1 MDDVAKWLGG
11 LGLQQFVS
19 TFALFQLDFDALR
32 SLSDQELQ
40 EMQIPPGPRKKILA
54 AIKLLNEADR
64 PPERRQITL
73 LFCDLVNST
82 EYAVRL
88 EPEDFQILTE
98 TYLQRCTNIVRSR
111 SGMIVNYSGDAL
123 LALFGYPFTEEDDAD
138 RAVQAALDI
147 VQIAPSIDVSGGPPV
162 QVRIGVASGLAVVAK
177 LLGASKGGPPVP
189 YGPLPSLAQRLQA
202 LALPQTVLT
211 DQHTYNATTG
221 AFEFTDIGLH
231 SLKGLPELRVWR
243 VERPRILESRF
254 AKKTRLFRLVA
265 RSAQLRKLVTHWDK
279 VVAERRGRVV
289 FLSGEPG
296 IGKSRLAFE
305 VQQRIARCTH
315 LSLQCSATFS
325 NSAFYPFLNLL
336 KRYAGIRDG
345 DPPHVTRSRLETIL
359 ATSSV
364 SKEVSLPIFER
375 LLSIPQVPVPQPGP
389 APVELSSGR
398 QQAISRRVLVDWLHH
413 VAQLNPV
420 LATFEDEQW
429 IDPSSRDVLDVLI
442 NEAFSHPMLILVT
455 SRGKSAET
463 GRKARHVFEMQLKR
477 LSRRE
482 SQTLVHDVA
491 AGANLPEEVRARV
504 LNKAEGVPLYVEE
517 LTRAAMET
525 GLPHD
530 PQEQEAP
537 KSDIRVP
544 RVLQLSLLS
553 RLDKLGSG
561 KVISQVAA
569 VIGREFD
576 LKLLAH
582 LCGLSR
588 RALGSAIVRLTEA
601 GLVAPQLFANRSSYA
616 FTHALLQE
624 AARSTLV
631 RERRQE
637 LHRLVAQA
645 IESLD
650 PKNAAE
656 HPELLAQ
663 HFAEAGMFERAAD
676 CWLSAGRNVAKTWAK
691 VEAANMF
698 AMGLACL
705 ERLPVS
711 RMRSEKA
718 LRFELEQGDVLYAT
732 FGYVTREGSTAYRNA
747 MRLSEELGDS
757 EALISAL
764 DGLFGTAFNSAR
776 FTDAEWASDQ
786 LIEIGRK
793 SDSLRARVLGLQF
806 KGMSIFCGGNFRG
819 ARRYLERSL
828 GYEAQAK
835 LIGSDFPSM
844 AYLYLSWTMHLLGH
858 PRQALEQYSKAE
870 AVTRRQAAARVERW
884 EYRLSACLG
893 NGCILLALQNNTA
906 KLKEATEELVPLAH
920 DHGLNLWENMG
931 NFFTA
936 WAMES
941 ASHDPAG
948 LQSMQTVC
956 DRLGEQK
963 IDKSCYLG
971 LLASAYIQSGNLGK
985 AVAAIEQGLEHAA
998 STGEYYFAAELTRL
1012 RGEVQLQLKDDAVGA
1027 EASFREAINI
1037 AREQGAKTWEIKAT
1051 QSLASL
1057 WDTLGRQ
1064 FKIDSDLELVPAE
1077 LKRRPRGRR
1086 PFTSRLA

>member
-19 TFALFQLDFDALR
+19 TFALFQIDFDSLR
-32 SLSDQELQ
+32 LLSDQDLQ
-40 EMQIPPGPRKKILA
+40 EMQIPLGPRKKMLA
-54 AIKLLNEADR
+54 AIKLLNEAG
-64 PPERRQITL
+64 PPQDPTERRQITV

-88 EPEDFQILTE
+88 EPEDFRKLTE
-98 TYLQRCTNIVRSR
+98 SYLQRCTNIVKIR
-111 SGMIVNYSGDAL
+111 SGMIVNYSGDSL
-123 LALFGYPFTEEDDAD
+123 LALFGYPIIEEDDAD
-138 RAVQAALDI
+138 RAIQAALDI
-147 VQIAPSIDVSGGPPV
+147 VQIAPSIDVPGGPPV
-162 QVRIGVASGLAVVAK
+162 QVRVGVASGLAVVAK
-177 LLGASKGGPPVP
+177 LLDAPEGGPPVP
-189 YGPLPSLAQRLQA
+189 FGHLPSLAQRLQA

-211 DQHTYNATTG
+211 DQHTYNATAG
-221 AFEFTDIGLH
+221 AFEFTDMGLH

-243 VERPRILESRF
+243 VERPRVLESRF
-254 AKKTRLFRLVA
+254 AKKTRLFKLVG
-265 RSAQLRKLVTHWDK
+265 RSAQLRRLVRHWDK

-289 FLSGEPG
+289 ILSGEPG
-296 IGKSRLAFE
+296 IGKSRLALE
-305 VQQRIARCTH
+305 VQQRIPRCTH
-315 LSLQCSATFS
+315 LALQCSATFS

-345 DPPHVTRSRLETIL
+345 DPPDITRPRLEAIL
-359 ATSSV
+359 ATSGIP
-364 SKEVSLPIFER
+364 KEVSLPIFAR
-375 LLSIPQVPVPQPGP
+375 LLSIPQLFVPQPDSP
-389 APVELSSGR
+389 PVELSSRR

-442 NEAFSHPMLILVT
+442 NEAPSHPMLILVT
-455 SRGKSAET
+455 SRGKSAGT
-463 GRKARHVFEMQLKR
+463 GAKARHVYEMELTR

-482 SQTLVHDVA
+482 AQTLVHDVA
-491 AGANLPEEVRARV
+491 AGANLSEEARARV

-525 GLPHD
+525 GPPLDHR
-530 PQEQEAP
+530 EQEAP
-537 KSDIRVP
+537 KPDVRVP
-544 RVLQLSLLS
+544 RVLQLSMLS
-553 RLDKLGSG
+553 RLDKLGPG
-561 KVISQVAA
+561 KVISQMAA

-582 LCGLSR
+582 LCGLST

-601 GLVAPQLFANRSSYA
+601 GLVAPQLSANRSSYA

-676 CWLSAGRNVAKTWAK
+676 CWLAAGRNVAKTWAK

-698 AMGLACL
+698 AMGLSCL
-705 ERLPVS
+705 ERLPAS
-711 RMRSEKA
+711 RERSEKA
-718 LRFELEQGDVLYAT
+718 LRFELERGDVLYAT

-747 MRLSEELGDS
+747 MRLSQELGDS
-757 EALISAL
+757 QALISAL

-776 FTDAEWASDQ
+776 FADAEWASDQ

-793 SDSLRARVLGLQF
+793 SDSLKARVLGLQF
-806 KGMSIFCGGNFRG
+806 KGMSVFCGGNFRG

-828 GYEAQAK
+828 GHESQAE
-835 LIGSDFPSM
+835 LVGSDFPSM
-844 AYLYLSWTMHLLGH
+844 AYLYLSWTMHILGH
-858 PRQALEQYSKAE
+858 PRPAFEQYSKAE
-870 AVTRRQAAARVERW
+870 AVTRKQAAARVERW

-893 NGCILLALQNNTA
+893 NGCILFALQNNTA
-906 KLKEATEELVPLAH
+906 KLKHAIEELVPLAH
-920 DHGLNLWENMG
+920 EHGLKLWENMG
-931 NFFTA
+931 NFFKG
-936 WAMES
+936 WAVGS
-941 ASHDPAG
+941 VNHDPAG

-956 DRLGEQK
+956 DGLGEQK
-963 IDKSCYLG
+963 IDKSCYSGAACECLH
-971 LLASAYIQSGNLGK
+971 SIRQSQKGCC
-985 AVAAIEQGLEHAA
+985 
-998 STGEYYFAAELTRL
+998 
-1012 RGEVQLQLKDDAVGA
+1012 
-1027 EASFREAINI
+1027 
-1037 AREQGAKTWEIKAT
+1037 
-1051 QSLASL
+1051 
-1057 WDTLGRQ
+1057 
-1064 FKIDSDLELVPAE
+1064 SD
-1077 LKRRPRGRR
+1077 
-1086 PFTSRLA
+1086 